1 MERML
6 HTLRPAPAQ
15 RVPDAPS
22 VPLHSYRVSLPV
34 RALTA
39 LGSPWDSAYAYM
51 RRRPPRT
58 TWSVPSHVR
67 SPIVA
72 TENRDPHAWLPWCVN
87 GIREAAGR
95 VNLAARR
102 HIASST
108 EPTER
113 KIRIHPSFGDRTR
126 TLRSDCGRLSYLLAG
141 LRLALLVRA
150 PTCVLHAET
159 LRSQSLSY
167 SLQFADLPALCGP
180 DFCPRGPR
188 DPCPHRPPL
197 LLCPHRV
204 QCALPRVLGFRVL
217 CSGLGASCMTVLGE
231 QSSLAFMVWF

>member
-1 MERML
+1 M

-15 RVPDAPS
+15 RVSDAPS

-39 LGSPWDSAYAYM
+39 LESPWDFAYAYM

-113 KIRIHPSFGDRTR
+113 KIRIHPSFGARTR
-126 TLRSDCGRLSYLLAG
+126 TLRSDCGRLSYLLAV
-141 LRLALLVRA
+141 LRLALLVRV
-150 PTCVLHAET
+150 PTSRRDTEKSKSFILIITPNVCNRALITHK
-159 LRSQSLSY
+159 SLLKNMPS
-167 SLQFADLPALCGP
+167 
-180 DFCPRGPR
+180 RR
-188 DPCPHRPPL
+188 
-197 LLCPHRV
+197 
-204 QCALPRVLGFRVL
+204 
-217 CSGLGASCMTVLGE
+217 
-231 QSSLAFMVWF
+231 